1 MINIVFWHWWVIAVV
16 LVIAEMFVSGTFF
29 LWMGVSAAVVGLIL
43 LIAPGMGWEYQ
54 VVLFAIFSVVSITL
68 WLIRLKKHPTKSE
81 ISNLN
86 RRAAQYLDR
95 IAIVQEPI
103 VNGSGTINVDDT
115 IWRVLGPDCEV
126 GTKVKVIGAEGT
138 DLKVEIVEEEQG

>member
-16 LVIAEMFVSGTFF
+16 LVILEMFVSGTFF

-54 VVLFAIFSVVSITL
+54 VVLFAVFSVVSITL
-68 WLIRLKKHPTKSE
+68 WLMMLKKNPTKSE

-86 RRAAQYLDR
+86 RRAAQYVDR
-95 IAIVQEPI
+95 IAIVQESI
-103 VNGSGTINVDDT
+103 VNGMGTINVDDT
-115 IWRVLGPDCEV
+115 IWRVLGPDCEA
-126 GTKVKVIGAEGT
+126 GTRVKVVSAEGT
-138 DLKVEIVEEEQG
+138 DLKVEVCGE